1 MAKVEIQN
9 DRLIISMEGVR
20 KLWALKNEISTPLS
34 NVLGATVDA
43 DVWEDTPK
51 FGEKRMGVDAYGHY
65 FAGIFVQDSNKV
77 FYDLKRKENAV
88 VITLKDEEFNRLIIG
103 VEDPEATVAM
113 IEQAMNRANF
123 VKET

>member
-51 FGEKRMGVDAYGHY
+51 FGEKEWELMPMDIILPEHSSKIQTRY
-65 FAGIFVQDSNKV
+65 FMTS
-77 FYDLKRKENAV
+77 KEKK
-88 VITLKDEEFNRLIIG
+88 TQSLSH
-103 VEDPEATVAM
+103 
-113 IEQAMNRANF
+113 
-123 VKET
+123 